1 MGLRVLA
8 DEAMSYG
15 ADAVLLVDR
24 NGAQQTITPIM
35 KPPRPAH
42 LQLKQGYPAEVT
54 TLDPA

>member
-1 MGLRVLA
+1 LA